1 MTNLEKR
8 IAFLS
13 TRNVDIKNVLDI
25 GAHEGNWSRLFQHY
39 FPDANI
45 LMIEAN
51 KDKEEKLKELG
62 NYKIALL
69 GHTDGKE
76 VDYYKSIDQYTT
88 GNTIYKENNITSTF
102 VPEKTKTI
110 TLPTLLG
117 SNKGYDLIK
126 MDVQGSE
133 LDIIK
138 GAIPIIEDTKFLILE
153 LSILQYNQGAP
164 LIAKVIEELNKLNF
178 VMMDILDFNHSN
190 DTYLIQIDALFA
202 NKKRIKREEYV
213 TKRR

>member
-1 MTNLEKR
+1 
-8 IAFLS
+8 
-13 TRNVDIKNVLDI
+13 
-25 GAHEGNWSRLFQHY
+25 
-39 FPDANI
+39 
-45 LMIEAN
+45 
-51 KDKEEKLKELG
+51 
-62 NYKIALL
+62 
-69 GHTDGKE
+69 
-76 VDYYKSIDQYTT
+76 
-88 GNTIYKENNITSTF
+88 
-102 VPEKTKTI
+102 
-110 TLPTLLG
+110 
-117 SNKGYDLIK
+117 

>member
-1 MTNLEKR
+1 
-8 IAFLS
+8 
-13 TRNVDIKNVLDI
+13 VDIKSVLDI
-25 GAHEGNWSRLFQHY
+25 GAHEGYWSKLFQHY
-39 FPDANI
+39 FPDADI

-51 KDKEEKLKELG
+51 EDKEEKLKELG

-69 GHTDGKE
+69 GDVDGKE

-88 GNTIYKENNITSTF
+88 GNSIYKENNNISTF
-102 VPEKTKTI
+102 VPKKRKVI

-117 SNKGYDLIK
+117 SNKSYDLIK

-138 GAIPIIEDTKFLILE
+138 GAIPIIKDTKFLILE
-153 LSILQYNQGAP
+153 LSLLQYNQGSP
-164 LIAKVIEELNKLNF
+164 LIGKVIEELNKLDF
-178 VMMDILDFNHSN
+178 IMIDILDFNHSD

-202 NKKRIKREEYV
+202 NKKRMKREEYV